1 MQVQRDGG
9 ESLMS
14 LVKRFL
20 APLVLGS
27 ALLVAG
33 CSGSSASLDSEQVAS
48 SIIIDV
54 RTPEEFAAGHLD
66 GAINYDVSDGTLNM
80 ALSSLDPQAAY
91 IVYCRSGNRSA
102 VAVDIMEDAG
112 FTSLVD
118 LGSLENAAD
127 ETGIPI
133 VQ

>member
-1 MQVQRDGG
+1 MRRDGG
-9 ESLMS
+9 KPLMTI
-14 LVKRFL
+14 VKRFL

-27 ALLVAG
+27 ALVVAG

-54 RTPEEFAAGHLD
+54 RTPEEFAAGHLE
-66 GAINYDVSDGTLNM
+66 GALNYDVSDGTLEM
-80 ALSSLDPQAAY
+80 SLSSLDPQADY
-91 IVYCRSGNRSA
+91 IIYCRSGNRSA
-102 VAVDIMEDAG
+102 VAVDIMESAG

-118 LGSLENAAD
+118 LGSMENASD
-127 ETGIPI
+127 ETGIAI

>member
-1 MQVQRDGG
+1 
-9 ESLMS
+9 MS
-14 LVKRFL
+14 VVRRFL

-27 ALLVAG
+27 ALVVAG
-33 CSGSSASLDSEQVAS
+33 CSGSSSSLDTEQVAS

-66 GAINYDVSDGTLNM
+66 GALNYDVSDGTLEM
-80 ALSSLDPQAAY
+80 SLASLDPQADY
-91 IVYCRSGNRSA
+91 IIYCRSGNRSA
-102 VAVDIMEDAG
+102 VAVDIMKSAG
-112 FTSLVD
+112 FNSLVD
-118 LGSLENAAD
+118 LGSMENASD

>member
-1 MQVQRDGG
+1 
-9 ESLMS
+9 MS
-14 LVKRFL
+14 IVKRFL

-27 ALLVAG
+27 ALVVAG
-33 CSGSSASLDSEQVAS
+33 CSGSSSSLDTEQVAS

-54 RTPEEFAAGHLD
+54 RTPEEFAAGHLE
-66 GAINYDVSDGTLNM
+66 GALNYDVSDGTLEM
-80 ALSSLDPQAAY
+80 SLASLDPQADY

-102 VAVDIMEDAG
+102 VAVDIMKSAG

-118 LGSLENAAD
+118 LGSLENASD

>member
-1 MQVQRDGG
+1 MQRDGG

-27 ALLVAG
+27 ALVVAG

-80 ALSSLDPQAAY
+80 ALSSLDPQADY

>member
-1 MQVQRDGG
+1 MQRDGSK
-9 ESLMS
+9 SLMS
-14 LVKRFL
+14 FVKRFL
-20 APLVLGS
+20 APVVLGS

-33 CSGSSASLDSEQVAS
+33 CSGSSSSLDTEQVAS

-66 GAINYDVSDGTLNM
+66 GALNYDVSDGTLE
-80 ALSSLDPQAAY
+80 ASLASLDPQADY
-91 IVYCRSGNRSA
+91 IIYCRSGNRSA
-102 VAVDIMEDAG
+102 VAVDIMKSAG
-112 FTSLVD
+112 FSSLVD
-118 LGSLENAAD
+118 LGSLENASD

>member
-1 MQVQRDGG
+1 MQRDGD
-9 ESLMS
+9 ESLMAI
-14 LVKRFL
+14 VRRFL
-20 APLVLGS
+20 APLLLGS
-27 ALLVAG
+27 ALFVAG

-48 SIIIDV
+48 SVIIDV

-80 ALSSLDPQAAY
+80 ALSTLDPQADY
-91 IVYCRSGNRSA
+91 IIYCRSGNRSA

>member
-1 MQVQRDGG
+1 MQI
-9 ESLMS
+9 
-14 LVKRFL
+14 VKRFL

-27 ALLVAG
+27 ALVVAG

-48 SIIIDV
+48 SVIIDV

-66 GAINYDVSDGTLNM
+66 GAVNYDVSDGTLETS
-80 ALSSLDPQAAY
+80 LSSLDPQADY
-91 IVYCRSGNRSA
+91 IIYCRSGNRSA
-102 VAVDIMEDAG
+102 VAVDILESAG
-112 FTSLVD
+112 FTSLID
-118 LGSLENAAD
+118 LGSMENASD

>member
-1 MQVQRDGG
+1 
-9 ESLMS
+9 MS
-14 LVKRFL
+14 IVKRFL

-27 ALLVAG
+27 ALVVAG
-33 CSGSSASLDSEQVAS
+33 CSGSSSSLDTEQVAS

-54 RTPEEFAAGHLD
+54 RTPEEFAAGHLE
-66 GAINYDVSDGTLNM
+66 GALNYDVSDGTLEM
-80 ALSSLDPQAAY
+80 SLASLDPQADY

-102 VAVDIMEDAG
+102 VAVDIMKSAG

-118 LGSLENAAD
+118 LGSLENASD
-127 ETGIPI
+127 ETGIQI

>member
-1 MQVQRDGG
+1 MQRDGD
-9 ESLMS
+9 ESLMAI
-14 LVKRFL
+14 VRRFL
-20 APLVLGS
+20 APLLLGS
-27 ALLVAG
+27 ALVVAG

-48 SIIIDV
+48 SVIIDV

-80 ALSSLDPQAAY
+80 ALSTLDPQADY
-91 IVYCRSGNRSA
+91 IIYCRSGNRSA

>member
-1 MQVQRDGG
+1 MQRDGG
-9 ESLMS
+9 ESLMAI
-14 LVKRFL
+14 VRRFL
-20 APLVLGS
+20 APLLLGS
-27 ALLVAG
+27 ALVVAG

-48 SIIIDV
+48 SVIIDV

-80 ALSSLDPQAAY
+80 ALSTLDPQADY
-91 IVYCRSGNRSA
+91 IIYCRSGNRSA